1 MAAENDLRRLR
12 VLREDDPGSSPRRMW
27 RPARAGTVVG
37 VLRLRELN
45 SRVRAL
51 DPARADLALT
61 ALFSVALV
69 IELSL
74 VDAHGESRLLSI
86 AVGLFLVS
94 WIAVRRRSPL
104 AAALGLA
111 LSLVLAGIVPDQFV
125 LDNASVPFVAFLF
138 LLYSTGRHGSGRDL
152 RIAVP
157 VVLLCLLVGVALSDE
172 GLDPADI
179 IWIFLLFGLP
189 FVAGRALRSRA
200 LLQRELREKAERA
213 EAERELF
220 AARAIEDERA
230 RIAAELQAVVA
241 NGVSAM
247 VVQAEAV
254 PRLVSAGD
262 TPRAGEAL
270 AVIETTGRDA
280 LAEMRR
286 LLGVLRRDG
295 ASRELAPQPGLARM
309 APLLARVRERGM
321 LVELEVSGPERP
333 LPAGVDL
340 TAYRVLEDALE
351 AALEKEASSALV
363 ALRYDGPELEL
374 EIRDDRAGGPSDRL
388 PGLRERVAL
397 YGGSLRAGKP
407 GSGGFRLTAR
417 LPLGD
422 AH

>member
-1 MAAENDLRRLR
+1 MGEENDLHRNR
-12 VLREDDPGSSPRRMW
+12 VVREDDPPSSIRRMW
-27 RPARAGTVVG
+27 PCARAGTVVG
-37 VLRLRELN
+37 VIRLRELH

-61 ALFSVALV
+61 ALFWVAVV
-69 IELSL
+69 IELSV
-74 VDAHGESRLLSI
+74 VDAHGESRVVSI

-94 WIAVRRRSPL
+94 WVAVRRRSPL
-104 AAALGLA
+104 AAGLGLA
-111 LSLVLAGIVPDQFV
+111 LSLVLAGVVPDQFV

-138 LLYSTGRHGSGRDL
+138 LLYSTGRHGSAREL
-152 RIAVP
+152 RIAMLAILPCVMA
-157 VVLLCLLVGVALSDE
+157 GIAFSDE
-172 GLDPADI
+172 GLAPGDV
-179 IWIFLLFGLP
+179 IWILLLVGLP
-189 FVAGRALRSRA
+189 LVAGRALRSRA

-213 EAERELF
+213 EAERALY
-220 AARAIEDERA
+220 AARAIEDERT

-280 LAEMRR
+280 LGEMRR
-286 LLGVLRRDG
+286 LLGVLRREGDG
-295 ASRELAPQPGLARM
+295 RELAPQPGLARVG
-309 APLLARVRERGM
+309 PLLERIRERGL

-333 LPAGVDL
+333 LTTGVDL

-351 AALEKEASSALV
+351 AALEKEASSARV
-363 ALRYDGPELEL
+363 ALRYHWPELEL
-374 EIRDDRAGGPSDRL
+374 EIRDDRAAGASERL

-417 LPLGD
+417 LPLGEL
-422 AH
+422 H